1 MQYQQMFHLKV
12 DEQNSGDL
20 KVIKS
25 DFEPGPL
32 KILKSFHFLLCF
44 VGGGGEGVK
53 LELNVLGHVMHCL
66 LLTSRI
72 INSVTYP

>member
-1 MQYQQMFHLKV
+1 MQYQQMFHHKV

-44 VGGGGEGVK
+44 VGGGGG
-53 LELNVLGHVMHCL
+53 GGG
-66 LLTSRI
+66 
-72 INSVTYP
+72 